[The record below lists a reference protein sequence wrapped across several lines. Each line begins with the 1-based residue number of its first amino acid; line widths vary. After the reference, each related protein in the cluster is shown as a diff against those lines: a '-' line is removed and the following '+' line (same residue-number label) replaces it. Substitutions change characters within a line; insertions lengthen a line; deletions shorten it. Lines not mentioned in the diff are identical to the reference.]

1 MIMSIVFN
9 RKKFIL
15 IIIFLFM
22 YIVGIISVSAQ
33 RNDWSPSNREIV
45 VSYNDST
52 VRAYILIN
60 SVEINTSDRLMYYWY
75 EQDKLNKNKGGYAGA
90 LLDGEYSVY
99 DRQKNLITQ
108 GNFYQ
113 GLRVGTWR
121 YWDKNGN
128 LRRTVDYQ
136 DGLMHGSYKIFDE
149 NGSLLELRKFRDGR
163 EILKGERKKAE
174 KLRIKEEKR
183 EKREKRQAENVSKE

>member
-1 MIMSIVFN
+1 MSIVFTK
-9 RKKFIL
+9 RKFAS

-22 YIVGIISVSAQ
+22 YFSGIISVSAQ
-33 RNDWSPSNREIV
+33 KNEWSPLNREIV

-52 VRAYILIN
+52 IRAYILIN
-60 SVEINTSDRLMYYWY
+60 SIEINTSDRLMYYWY

-90 LLDGEYSVY
+90 LLDGSYSVY

-113 GLRVGTWR
+113 GLRIGTWR
-121 YWDKNGN
+121 YWDKNGY
-128 LRRTVDYQ
+128 LRKTVDYR
-136 DGLMHGSYKIFDE
+136 DGLMHGSYKIFNE
-149 NGSLLELRKFRDGR
+149 KGSLFEERKFRNGR

-174 KLRIKEEKR
+174 KLRLKEEKQK
-183 EKREKRQAENVSKE
+183 KRRKRKAENVSKE